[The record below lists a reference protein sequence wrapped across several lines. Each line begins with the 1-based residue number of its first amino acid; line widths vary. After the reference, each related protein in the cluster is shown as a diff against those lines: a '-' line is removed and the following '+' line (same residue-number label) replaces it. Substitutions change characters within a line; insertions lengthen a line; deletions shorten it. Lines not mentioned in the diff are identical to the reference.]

1 MSSYDKLINKILAGR
16 NISYKDA
23 EKILSGLDFE
33 LSVTGSHHIFRKKGY
48 HRTVTLKKRSELL
61 QYQIKLIQEVLKD
74 HGFDEEEEF

>member
-1 MSSYDKLINKILAGR
+1 MSSYDKLIAKILASR

-23 EKILSGLDFE
+23 EKILIGLDFE
-33 LSVTGSHHIFRKKGY
+33 LSVTGSHHIFRKKRY
-48 HRTVTLKKRSELL
+48 HRTVTLKRRSELL